1 MPFMPCC
8 SVKSR
13 TCRGPTLRPK
23 YCRTANTT
31 TYIASRFLA
40 QRLPVVELMNQ
51 KAGMDPLNII
61 KGRIAEALVEEL
73 LRTCGNNVYRFGY
86 ESLLQNLIQADAN
99 FDRKTKNGQQVRSIP
114 DFVVVNA
121 SGKPTFVEVKF
132 RSDPEGLKGQL
143 LRRIEEFWHAKVV
156 LVTITRPYFRV
167 ARLDPSSD
175 GCLFE
180 PLEAE
185 RDFNITHGALRQ
197 FEPLVRRFL
206 INGNGK
212 PRQMVNANSPDSS
225 QQQLDLG

>member
-1 MPFMPCC
+1 
-8 SVKSR
+8 
-13 TCRGPTLRPK
+13 
-23 YCRTANTT
+23 
-31 TYIASRFLA
+31 
-40 QRLPVVELMNQ
+40 MNQ

-132 RSDPEGLKGQL
+132 RSDPEWLKGQL